1 MIVILIVLAPVFAL
15 LIWGVIFDLKRR
27 RRTMTSHDIG
37 KAANRIRGQHGPTDA
52 GG

>member
-1 MIVILIVLAPVFAL
+1 MIAILIFLAPVVAL

-27 RRTMTSHDIG
+27 RRAITSHSIG
-37 KAANRIRGQHGPTDA
+37 KAANRIRGSHGPTDA